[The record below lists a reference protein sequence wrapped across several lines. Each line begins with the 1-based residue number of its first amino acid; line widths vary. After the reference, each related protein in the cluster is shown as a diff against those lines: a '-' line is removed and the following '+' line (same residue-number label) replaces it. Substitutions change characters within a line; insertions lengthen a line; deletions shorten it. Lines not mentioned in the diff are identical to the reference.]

1 MAFSVFNLIDGLTKE
16 KILNL
21 FLITLL
27 LLHASEWLVSSM
39 AMVQMLER
47 NGTNI
52 VVAYVVS
59 PLTMFGLTAIQC
71 VIGLKLPSIVE
82 DLLKDRKN
90 IVFEIITI
98 LVLVSTYALILKIVT
113 TINLVMDNVISPTEI
128 LNIGFLLPEVSLKE
142 INNGSIVQPTETQY
156 SLAVIST
163 KIINLLPVVEI
174 LVGVLHVGVRL
185 LSKRNTKEANTSVSK
200 NDSKKDTKT
209 VDKKITPN
217 PETKAKSSKKNSNR
231 QIAKI

>member
-1 MAFSVFNLIDGLTKE
+1 MAFSVFNFIDGLTKE

-52 VVAYVVS
+52 VVAYIVS
-59 PLTMFGLTAIQC
+59 PLTMFGLTSIQC
-71 VIGLKLPSIVE
+71 LIGLKLPSIVE
-82 DLLKDRKN
+82 DLWKDRKN
-90 IVFEIITI
+90 IIFEIITI
-98 LVLVSTYALILKIVT
+98 LVLVSTYGLILKIVT
-113 TINLVMDNVISPTEI
+113 AINLVMDNIISPTEI
-128 LNIGFLLPEVSLKE
+128 LDVDFLLPEISLKE
-142 INNGSIVQPTETQY
+142 ISNSSVVQPTETQY

-163 KIINLLPVVEI
+163 EIINLLPVVEI

-185 LSKRNTKEANTSVSK
+185 LSKRSIKETSTSVSK

-209 VDKKITPN
+209 PDKKTTTD
-217 PETKAKSSKKNSNR
+217 PETKVKSSKKNNR